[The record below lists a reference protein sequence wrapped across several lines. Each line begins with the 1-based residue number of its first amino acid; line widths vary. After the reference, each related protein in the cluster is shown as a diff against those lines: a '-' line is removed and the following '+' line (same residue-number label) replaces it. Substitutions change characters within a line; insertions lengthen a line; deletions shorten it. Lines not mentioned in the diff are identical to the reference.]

1 VNVKVTDKAGLS
13 GNEAIA
19 RAIAAAEEALGS
31 DGRVL
36 VRPSGTE
43 PLIRVMVEAATN
55 EVAAQHANAIAQV
68 VEDELA

>member
-1 VNVKVTDKAGLS
+1 MNYNERLS

-43 PLIRVMVEAATN
+43 PFIRVMVEAATN